1 MTAAE
6 DSRVINLE
14 VEVTGTPEQVWE
26 AIATGPGISA
36 WLQPTTVDERV
47 GGTFAFDMGSGR
59 NDSGKVTA
67 WEPPCRFATG
77 EVRWRAEGAPAA
89 TLATEWRVEAL
100 SGGTCVVRMV
110 MSGFGTGAVWDR
122 EIEQLTEGMRK
133 ALESLR
139 LYCAGRTSTHGTPAR
154 TTTSDETRE
163 IE

>member
-1 MTAAE
+1 MTADE

-26 AIATGPGISA
+26 AIATGPGTSA
-36 WLQPTTVDERV
+36 WLQPTTVAERG

-110 MSGFGTGAVWDR
+110 MSGSAP
-122 EIEQLTEGMRK
+122 
-133 ALESLR
+133 
-139 LYCAGRTSTHGTPAR
+139 GRSGIAR
-154 TTTSDETRE
+154 SSS
-163 IE
+163 

>member
-1 MTAAE
+1 MTA
-6 DSRVINLE
+6 DKDFRVINLE
-14 VEVTGTPEQVWE
+14 VEVSGTPEQVWK

-47 GGTFAFDMGSGR
+47 GGTFAFDMGFGR

-67 WEPPCRFATG
+67 WEPPRRFGTG
-77 EVRWRAEGAPAA
+77 GVQWRAEGAPAA
-89 TLATEWRVEAL
+89 SLATEWHVETL
-100 SGGTCVVRMV
+100 SGGTCVVRLV

-122 EIEQLTEGMRK
+122 EIQQLTEGMRK

-139 LYCAGRTSTHGTPAR
+139 MYCAGHTRPDGTPAR
-154 TTTSDETRE
+154 VTTPDEMRE

>member
-1 MTAAE
+1 MTA
-6 DSRVINLE
+6 DRDPRVISLE
-14 VEVTGTPEQVWE
+14 VEVAGTPEQVWE

-67 WEPPCRFATG
+67 WEPPHRFATG
-77 EVRWRAEGAPAA
+77 RVQWRAEGAPTAS
-89 TLATEWRVEAL
+89 LATEWHVETL
-100 SGGTCVVRMV
+100 SGGTCVVRLV

-122 EIEQLTEGMRK
+122 EIQQLAEGMRR

-139 LYCAGRTSTHGTPAR
+139 LYCARRTRTDGTPAR
-154 TTTSDETRE
+154 KTTSDATRE

>member
-1 MTAAE
+1 MTA
-6 DSRVINLE
+6 DRDPRVITLE
-14 VEVTGTPEQVWE
+14 VEVAGTPEQVWE

-67 WEPPCRFATG
+67 WEPPHRFATG
-77 EVRWRAEGAPAA
+77 RVQWRAEGAPTAS
-89 TLATEWRVEAL
+89 LATEWHVETL
-100 SGGTCVVRMV
+100 SGGTCVVRLV
-110 MSGFGTGAVWDR
+110 MSGFGTGAAWDR
-122 EIEQLTEGMRK
+122 EIQQLAEGMRR

-139 LYCAGRTSTHGTPAR
+139 LYSARRTRTDGTPAR
-154 TTTSDETRE
+154 KTTSDETRE